1 MYIISGSKI
10 NCESGSERT
19 DQPQIQEVND
29 VKQGNT
35 RKIEIDLMRDI
46 ISDLECSLNN
56 EYE

>member
-1 MYIISGSKI
+1 MHIISRGKI
-10 NCESGSERT
+10 SCESDSDRIS
-19 DQPQIQEVND
+19 QPQTQQPNE

-56 EYE
+56 EYK